1 MIATLQTIQTRWF
14 KVSRGAPMAAKR
26 ASVPEQFDLLPI
38 KDCPLKGRFVALH
51 IVEAFEQ
58 DEFEPL
64 QKLEEHDLETRSDFK
79 DAPVT
84 LRFRDGRL
92 VVEYLYDVW
101 AVGAPK
107 RPPII
112 RNIFTLAPE
121 TWGRFS
127 LNGRFG
133 YGSGWHYHRR
143 VLNIAFSSTS
153 PDSQTF
159 SGEPDFTFS
168 DEHDL
173 W

>member
-1 MIATLQTIQTRWF
+1 MIATLQTIQTRWS
-14 KVSRGAPMAAKR
+14 KASRGAPNSTKR
-26 ASVPEQFDLLPI
+26 ASVPDHFDLLSSQDRPS
-38 KDCPLKGRFVALH
+38 KGRFVALH
-51 IVEAFEQ
+51 VVEAFEQ
-58 DEFEPL
+58 DDFQPL
-64 QKLEEHDLETRSDFK
+64 QKLEEHDLDSRADFK

-92 VVEYLYDVW
+92 TVEYFYDVW

-133 YGSGWHYHRR
+133 YGSGWSYHRR
-143 VLNIAFSSTS
+143 VLNIAFSSS
-153 PDSQTF
+153 PPDSRIF
-159 SGEPDFTFS
+159 AGEPDFTFT
-168 DEHDL
+168 DEHNL